1 MDTLINLSLRRISNM
16 DSLISDAETVV
27 YDQYIQ
33 LKKQDDKMKK
43 KAKMN
48 RIGFG
53 ILTGMLI
60 LTTIL

>member
-1 MDTLINLSLRRISNM
+1 MDSLINLNLHRINGM
-16 DSLISDAETVV
+16 DSLISDAEQVIF
-27 YDQYIQ
+27 DQYTQ
-33 LKKQDDKMKK
+33 LTKQDEKMKR
-43 KAKMN
+43 KAKLN